1 MDNIKIIRLED
12 GEDIITS
19 YQIEEETDTI
29 VMNNPMTLFFKRIT
43 PGKSMVMMSPWMPAE
58 LLKINSA
65 KIHAHRIVS
74 IFEPKSS
81 LVEYYLSAVDE
92 CNEIIKMNEKLIDTS
107 LLDQKDALSEEEYDE
122 EELLEVEETSKGH
135 TLH

>member
-12 GEDIITS
+12 GEDIIAS
-19 YQIEEETDTI
+19 YHIEEETNTVVID
-29 VMNNPMTLFFKRIT
+29 NPMTLFFKRVT
-43 PGKSMVMMSPWMPAE
+43 PGKSFVMMSPWMPAE
-58 LLKINSA
+58 LVKINTA

-92 CNEIIKMNEKLIDTS
+92 CNSVIKMNEQLIDNS
-107 LLDQKDALSEEEYDE
+107 LLEQAEFGDDEED

-135 TLH
+135 ILH

>member
-12 GEDIITS
+12 GEDIIAS
-19 YQIEEETDTI
+19 YHIEEETNTVVID
-29 VMNNPMTLFFKRIT
+29 NPMTLFFKRVT
-43 PGKSMVMMSPWMPAE
+43 PGKSFVMMSPWMPAE
-58 LLKINSA
+58 LVKINTA

-92 CNEIIKMNEKLIDTS
+92 CNSVIKMNEQLIDNS
-107 LLDQKDALSEEEYDE
+107 LLEQAEFGDDE
-122 EELLEVEETSKGH
+122 EDEEQLEVEETSKGH
-135 TLH
+135 ILH

>member
-12 GEDIITS
+12 GEDIIAS
-19 YQIEEETDTI
+19 YEIEEETNTI
-29 VMNNPMTLFFKRIT
+29 IMNNPMTLFFKRVT
-43 PGKSMVMMSPWMPAE
+43 PGKSFVMMSPWMPAE
-58 LLKINSA
+58 LVKINMA

-81 LVEYYLSAVDE
+81 LIEYYLSAVDE
-92 CNEIIKMNEKLIDTS
+92 CNEVIKMNEKLIDHS
-107 LLDQKDALSEEEYDE
+107 LSEQSQADDSDNEDE
-122 EELLEVEETSKGH
+122 EEIEIKETSKGH

>member
-1 MDNIKIIRLED
+1 MHNIKIIRLED

-65 KIHAHRIVS
+65 KIHARRIVS